1 MQYET
6 LACSRM
12 LMFIRFAEPDSGDNI
27 MFEEEQRDNQVLI
40 KAGNIYKLVERLTFH
55 EYAGT
60 VCKYK
65 TLYRGIHTCTC
76 IM

>member
-1 MQYET
+1 MDGT
-6 LACSRM
+6 SLLCM
-12 LMFIRFAEPDSGDNI
+12 NLMYILIRFAEPDSDDNI

-60 VCKYK
+60 VRVY
-65 TLYRGIHTCTC
+65 TCTC
-76 IM
+76 TYTSNQI